1 MSLRVAPIAHEFIA
15 IDEGLAQL
23 LHIDERNS
31 AQNWVVPINHP
42 QARDLQLIGGGR
54 VLVGHD
60 HGYSEFDIATG
71 ELLKDVAT
79 YSGVTSVRR
88 QAGGNT
94 LLAGVNLAGEHS
106 ADSPAAD
113 RQRVVVLELDP
124 AGKPASTTVFP
135 ASYLRLLR
143 QTAQG
148 TWLMT
153 NQDVIREADPG
164 GRVLQEWA
172 VPGLRHAWKAV
183 RLPNGRTLAS
193 AGYGAFLL
201 ELDPDGGVA
210 RKFAEKE
217 AMPAALNARFYA
229 TFQLLSNGHIVVANW
244 QGHGP
249 GHGASGVQLFEL
261 DPSATIVWQWSEPSL
276 ISSLQAVLV
285 LDGLDTSKLH
295 DERAGVM
302 APVEAKREEPT
313 AGSSFPGTSRP
324 VHC

>member
-1 MSLRVAPIAHEFIA
+1 MSLRVAAITHEFLA

-23 LHIDERNS
+23 LHIDQRNS
-31 AQNWVVPINHP
+31 AKNWIVPTGHP

-60 HGYSEFDIATG
+60 QGYSEFDIATG
-71 ELLKDVAT
+71 ELVKDVAT

-88 QAGGNT
+88 QANGNT
-94 LLAGVNLAGEHS
+94 LLAGVNLAGEHAGCKHS
-106 ADSPAAD
+106 ACKES
-113 RQRVVVLELDP
+113 VVVLELDP
-124 AGKPASTTVFP
+124 AGARTSETVFP
-135 ASYLRLLR
+135 ATYLRLLR

-164 GRVLQEWA
+164 GQVLQEWA

-193 AGYGAFLL
+193 AGYGAFLV
-201 ELDPDGGVA
+201 ELNADGSVA

-217 AMPAALNARFYA
+217 ALPPALNARFYA
-229 TFQLLSNGHIVVANW
+229 TFQLLPNGHIVIANW

-261 DPSATIVWQWSEPSL
+261 DPTDAVVWQWSEAPL

-285 LDGLDTSKLH
+285 LDGLEPSKLH
-295 DERAGVM
+295 DERAGVL
-302 APVEAKREEPT
+302 APLEA
-313 AGSSFPGTSRP
+313 S
-324 VHC
+324 

>member
-1 MSLRVAPIAHEFIA
+1 MRLGVAPLEHEFLA
-15 IDEGLAQL
+15 IDEGLAHL
-23 LHIDERNS
+23 LHIDERDS
-31 AQNWVVPINHP
+31 KKNWIVPTNHP

-60 HGYSEFDIATG
+60 QGYSEFEIATG
-71 ELLKDVAT
+71 ELRKDVAT

-88 QAGGNT
+88 QPNGNT
-94 LLAGVNLAGEHS
+94 LLAGVNLAGEQS
-106 ADSPAAD
+106 
-113 RQRVVVLELDP
+113 VVVLEIDP
-124 AGKPASTTVFP
+124 AGTPTAKTVFP
-135 ASYLRLLR
+135 ATYLRLLR

-148 TWLMT
+148 TWLMM
-153 NQDVIREADPG
+153 NQDVIREADPS
-164 GRVLQEWA
+164 GRLIQEWA

-201 ELDPDGGVA
+201 ELNADGSVA
-210 RKFAEKE
+210 RRFAEKE

-229 TFQLLSNGHIVVANW
+229 TFQLLPNGHIVIANW

-261 DPSATIVWQWSEPSL
+261 DQEAAIVWQWSEASL

-285 LDGLDTSKLH
+285 LDGLDTSQLH
-295 DERAGVM
+295 DERSGVM
-302 APVEAKREEPT
+302 APLEAPQINREEP
-313 AGSSFPGTSRP
+313 PH
-324 VHC
+324 VHRTI

>member
-1 MSLRVAPIAHEFIA
+1 MSVRTAAIAHEFLA

-23 LHIDERNS
+23 LHIDERNP
-31 AQNWVVPINHP
+31 AKNWIVPTNHA
-42 QARDLQLIGGGR
+42 QARDLQLIGRGR

-60 HGYSEFDIATG
+60 EGYSEFDIATG

-88 QAGGNT
+88 QPNGNT
-94 LLAGVNLAGEHS
+94 LLAGVNLATGQNS
-106 ADSPAAD
+106 
-113 RQRVVVLELDP
+113 VVVVEVDP
-124 AGKPASTTVFP
+124 TGTPIAKTGFP

-148 TWLMT
+148 TWLMM
-153 NQDVIREADPG
+153 NQDVIREADPN
-164 GRVLQEWA
+164 GRVIQEWT

-201 ELDPDGGVA
+201 ELNADGSVA
-210 RKFAEKE
+210 RRFAEKQ
-217 AMPAALNARFYA
+217 AMPPALNARFYA
-229 TFQLLSNGHIVVANW
+229 TFQLLPDGHIVVANW

-261 DPSATIVWQWSEPSL
+261 DPTDAVVWRWSDANL
-276 ISSLQAVLV
+276 ISSLQGVLI
-285 LDGLDTSKLH
+285 LDGLDTSQLH

-302 APVEAKREEPT
+302 APLEMEREQ
-313 AGSSFPGTSRP
+313 SSHVHRP
-324 VHC
+324 I